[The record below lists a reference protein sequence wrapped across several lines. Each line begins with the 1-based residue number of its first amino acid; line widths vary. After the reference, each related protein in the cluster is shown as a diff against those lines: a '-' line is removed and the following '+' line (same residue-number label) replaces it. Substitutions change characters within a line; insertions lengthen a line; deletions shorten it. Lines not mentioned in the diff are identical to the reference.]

1 MRTRHFAIAIGVATA
16 SLAISALRAQNPNL
30 ERVTNDRYARSHDY
44 DLVHQRI
51 AVRDF
56 DWDSTSFKGSVATTL
71 VALRPGLDSV
81 ILDAG
86 PKLTVRRIAD
96 SRGAVLRNARHGD
109 TLVVFLAKPATFRDT
124 VRFTIDYDAKV
135 DNGQGLTF
143 IQQGVHTPRQIWS
156 QGEDTNNHYWFP
168 TYDFPNDKMTWELE
182 AAVPSGYMAVSNGA
196 LVSDVRGVGG
206 VRTMTW
212 SQTKPSAT
220 YLVSLIVA
228 PLAKVHEPWK

>member
-51 AVRDF
+51 SVRDF
-56 DWDSTSFKGSVATTL
+56 DWDSTSFKGSVTTPL

-86 PKLTVRRIAD
+86 PHLAVQHIAD
-96 SRGAVLRNARHGD
+96 SRGAALRSSRHGD
-109 TLVVFLAKPATFRDT
+109 TLVVFLTKPAAFRDT
-124 VRFTIDYDAKV
+124 VRFTIDYDGKV

-143 IQQGVHTPRQIWS
+143 IAQCAHPPRQICS
-156 QGEDTNNHYWFP
+156 QGEDHDTHYWFP
-168 TYDFPNDKMTWELE
+168 THDCPHDEMT
-182 AAVPSGYMAVSNGA
+182 
-196 LVSDVRGVGG
+196 SD
-206 VRTMTW
+206 
-212 SQTKPSAT
+212 
-220 YLVSLIVA
+220 
-228 PLAKVHEPWK
+228 